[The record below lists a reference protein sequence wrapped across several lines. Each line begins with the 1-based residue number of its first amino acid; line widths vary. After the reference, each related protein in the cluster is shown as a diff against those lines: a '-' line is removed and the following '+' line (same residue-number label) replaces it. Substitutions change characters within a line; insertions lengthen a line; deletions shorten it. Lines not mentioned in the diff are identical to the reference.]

1 MQRGREGAV
10 PAGAEPRVLR
20 WLETQTLQV
29 LCVRHSPSSQ
39 VKIVEKSQLKKKA
52 SRFKKKSKSHYIT
65 ERPSKETLG
74 PWAGVLFS
82 GPQFP
87 CLYLNEGQN

>member
-20 WLETQTLQV
+20 WLETQSLQV

-52 SRFKKKSKSHYIT
+52 SRLKKKKKKARATI
-65 ERPSKETLG
+65 
-74 PWAGVLFS
+74 
-82 GPQFP
+82 
-87 CLYLNEGQN
+87 

>member
-52 SRFKKKSKSHYIT
+52 SRFKKKKQEPLYNRKAIQGNSGA
-65 ERPSKETLG
+65 LG
-74 PWAGVLFS
+74 RCFILWTSVPLFV
-82 GPQFP
+82 PK
-87 CLYLNEGQN
+87 